1 MKRRADKAGQH
12 MTGRIKAGKGGADP
26 NVHNIVRRVTGPI
39 NSHQILTKSNAIKP
53 VLPESYENTALGGN
67 VEFTATLDISTP

>member
-26 NVHNIVRRVTGPI
+26 NVHNVVRRVTGPI
-39 NSHQILTKSNAIKP
+39 NSH
-53 VLPESYENTALGGN
+53 
-67 VEFTATLDISTP
+67 